1 MITELAQAHAARVDA
16 RAPGLLTG
24 LHVTGSATLD
34 DFVPGVSDLDLV
46 GVLSRPPDEADL
58 AALAEAHAAAPDVDA
73 VYVRPD
79 DLTRPA
85 AELVRPWG
93 RDGELRTTEPA
104 NITPVLW
111 DQLNRYST
119 TVRGE
124 RPAARVT
131 ADEVA
136 GYCRGNLVAY
146 WRPLVEQLGAA
157 QDAGVTAPADTVL
170 WIALGPAR
178 LWHTLRT
185 GEIVGKSQATSAAAA
200 HWPDLAAP
208 LAALVEARH
217 GRAAVEPDHGLAA
230 VELGRRILA
239 DG

>member
-1 MITELAQAHAARVDA
+1 MITELALAHAGRVDA
-16 RAPGLLTG
+16 HAPGLLIG
-24 LHVTGSATLD
+24 LHVTGSPALD
-34 DFVPGVSDLDLV
+34 DYVPGVSDLDLV
-46 GVLSRPPDEADL
+46 GVLSRVPDDADL
-58 AALAEAHAAAPDVDA
+58 AALAKAHADPSVDA
-73 VYVRPD
+73 VYVQPA

-85 AELVRPWG
+85 ADLVRPWG

-111 DQLNRYST
+111 DQLNRYSI
-119 TVRGE
+119 TVRGD
-124 RPAARVT
+124 RPRARVT

-146 WRPLVEQLGAA
+146 WQPLVKQLGAA
-157 QDAGVTAPADTVL
+157 QDAGVTVPADTVL
-170 WIALGPAR
+170 WVALGPAR

-185 GEIVGKSQATSAAAA
+185 GEIVGKSQAGHAAAA
-200 HWPDLAAP
+200 HWPDLAGP

-239 DG
+239 DD